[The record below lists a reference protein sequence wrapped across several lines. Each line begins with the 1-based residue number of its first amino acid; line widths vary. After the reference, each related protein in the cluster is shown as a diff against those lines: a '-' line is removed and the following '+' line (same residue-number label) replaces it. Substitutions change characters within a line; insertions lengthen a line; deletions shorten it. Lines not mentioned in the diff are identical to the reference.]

1 MKSVLHG
8 IAKTILRLFPAY
20 PSSEYVALEQESPD
34 LAMKRSQ
41 EEFDD
46 ELAGGFLKFFE
57 SVDGFEDV
65 TAATVL
71 DLGCGFGGR
80 TLEFERRFKTHTI
93 GLEINQRVSDIA
105 HRFAE
110 SKGAGK
116 ISFVT
121 GLGNALPLTSNTVD
135 LILCY
140 DVMEHVQD
148 PEGCLVECWRVLKPG
163 GRCFLVFPPYF
174 HPTGAHLEG
183 YVSRTP
189 WTHLLFPSSVLLS
202 AIDEI
207 LLERGDGY
215 RPQPL
220 RPGDRLYFL
229 NGITIRSFR
238 RMLERSQFKI
248 NSIELLPLFSKLN
261 RKYKAWKMRY
271 YAWLFSLLTRVPV
284 AQECFTHRIVAVL
297 SKPGRYDG

>member
-1 MKSVLHG
+1 MKSVLRG
-8 IAKTILRLFPAY
+8 IAKATLKLFPAY
-20 PSSEYVALEQESPD
+20 PSSEYVALERESPD

-41 EEFDD
+41 EELDD
-46 ELAGGFLKFFE
+46 EQAGGFLKFFE
-57 SVDGFEDV
+57 SVDSLLAV
-65 TAATVL
+65 TAGNVL

-80 TLEFERRFKTHTI
+80 TIEFERRLKAHTI
-93 GLEINQRVSDIA
+93 GLEINQQVGAIA

-110 SKGAGK
+110 SKGARN

-121 GLGNALPLTSNTVD
+121 GLGNALPFTSNSVD

-148 PEGCLVECWRVLKPG
+148 PEGCLAECSRVLKPG
-163 GRCFLVFPPYF
+163 GRCLLVFPPYF

-189 WTHLLFPSSVLLS
+189 WTHLLFPSSILLS

-207 LLERGDGY
+207 LRERGDGY

-229 NGITIRSFR
+229 NGITIGSFR
-238 RMLERSQFKI
+238 RILGRSRLQVD
-248 NSIELLPLFSKLN
+248 SMELLPLFSRLN
-261 RKYKAWKMRY
+261 RRYEAWKMRY
-271 YAWLFSLLTRVPV
+271 YAWVFSLLTHVPGV
-284 AQECFTHRIVAVL
+284 QECFTHRIVAVL
-297 SKPGRYDG
+297 SRPEVMD

>member
-8 IAKTILRLFPAY
+8 IAKTILNLFPAY
-20 PSSEYVALEQESPD
+20 PSSEYVALEQTSPD

-41 EEFDD
+41 EEFED
-46 ELAGGFLKFFE
+46 EQAGGFLKFFE
-57 SVDGFEDV
+57 SVDGFDDV
-65 TAATVL
+65 TVATVL

-80 TLEFERRFKTHTI
+80 TIEFERRLKAHTI
-93 GLEINQRVSDIA
+93 GLEINQRVGAIA

-110 SKGAGK
+110 SKGAGN

-121 GLGNALPLTSNTVD
+121 GLGNALPLISNSVD

-148 PEGCLVECWRVLKPG
+148 PEGCMAECWRVLKRG
-163 GRCFLVFPPYF
+163 GRCLLVFPPYF

-207 LLERGDGY
+207 LRERGDGY

-229 NGITIRSFR
+229 NGITIGRFR
-238 RMLERSQFKI
+238 RMLGRSRFQVD
-248 NSIELLPLFSKLN
+248 SMELLPLFSRLN
-261 RKYKAWKMRY
+261 RRYEAWKMRY
-271 YAWLFSLLTRVPV
+271 YAWLFRLLARVPI

-297 SKPGRYDG
+297 SKPGL